1 MKKIILVLISLYSL
15 WAFMS
20 CGSTDLFE
28 DFYTEYIPN
37 NALPPESLL
46 QDDEDVQV
54 FYSTD
59 VWNDTYDMMSGKYYR
74 LKGYAGF
81 EYNST
86 YNKYDDDDIKDS
98 AEELAE
104 DNDAKVVIYGTTRDE
119 LDSGVTTSSGM
130 TNTYYNSYTRTT
142 TSYSTPSTRSYT
154 LSKYSYFAYLLSPYV
169 KSEIEQW
176 RLGLQVVDLSNDDRK
191 SLKRNTGVL
200 VDVVF
205 QKFPAFYADLMCGD
219 VIIEINGK
227 QIRDKDDFEK
237 AEAQLKPD
245 DSVTMKIIHEGTEK
259 TVNMTAK

>member
-119 LDSGVTTSSGM
+119 LDSGISTSSGM
-130 TNTYYNSYTRTT
+130 TNTYYNSVTRTT
-142 TSYSTPSTRSYT
+142 TSYSTPTTRAYT
-154 LSKYSYFAYLLSPYV
+154 LSKYSYYAYLLSPYT

-176 RLGLQVVDLSNDDRK
+176 RLGLKVVDLNNDDRLA
-191 SLKRNTGVL
+191 LKRNTGVI
-200 VDVVF
+200 VNVVF
-205 QKFPAFYADLMCGD
+205 KKFPAFYADLMCGD

-227 QIRDKDDFEK
+227 QIRDTEDFEK
-237 AEAQLKPD
+237 AEAQLKSD
-245 DSVTMKIIHEGTEK
+245 DSVTMRIIHEGTEK
-259 TVNMTAK
+259 TVTMTAK